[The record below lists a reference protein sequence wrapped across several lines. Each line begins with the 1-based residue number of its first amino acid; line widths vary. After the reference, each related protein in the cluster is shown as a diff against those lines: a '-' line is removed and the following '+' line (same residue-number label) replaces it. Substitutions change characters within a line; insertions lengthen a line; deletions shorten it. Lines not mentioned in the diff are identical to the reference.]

1 MESDVLHAGH
11 LFYFEEAKKNVD
23 FLIASVTSD
32 KYAMKAPGKP
42 LFGIE
47 ERLKV
52 LQSLK
57 SIDHVIE
64 SNFPTAEKVINE
76 IKPNVYFK
84 GRDYKESKDISGNL
98 KKEIKALK
106 KNKGKFLI
114 TNSKLYSS
122 SKIINEKFD
131 YLNQDAKLFLD
142 EYDKKNLRGKIEIF
156 QNLEK
161 KILVIGDP
169 ILDIYK
175 TVSPSGKS
183 NKSNVLSTRIL
194 SEKLYMQVAHYLSRI
209 FLKISQSMYHSYSAQ
224 NKKNNYHLKK
234 LVNSKIKKVQI
245 YSNTGFIE
253 KARYLDDYYLN
264 KIFQVTRNED
274 LTLDE
279 KSKKITLNYVK
290 KNFKKV

>member
-1 MESDVLHAGH
+1 MQKINSKNVKKIIAELKKNKKKIGLVHGVFDVLHAGH

-194 SEKLYMQVAHYLSRI
+194 SEKLYAGGSLLVSNILKNFSKHVSFI
-209 FLKISQSMYHSYSAQ
+209 FCS
-224 NKKNNYHLKK
+224 NKK
-234 LVNSKIKKVQI
+234 II
-245 YSNTGFIE
+245 I
-253 KARYLDDYYLN
+253 
-264 KIFQVTRNED
+264 I
-274 LTLDE
+274 
-279 KSKKITLNYVK
+279 
-290 KNFKKV
+290 